1 MNKKVVQFVAIFRP
15 DIISDPDIN
24 MDEQSTTV
32 TSNFE
37 GNVFVIGFLH
47 VRFREI
53 RQYFISFTL
62 STASAVSWVKL
73 GAIQFASCDLS
84 YNE

>member
-15 DIISDPDIN
+15 DINSDPDIN

-73 GAIQFASCDLS
+73 GAIQFALCVLS